1 MKPSDLSIGDWVQSV
16 RTDERFKVDEM
27 MTALSLSRGKQILL
41 RQEGRE
47 IFLLSEVKPIPIDG
61 EILKKNGF
69 SGPDSSP
76 MFTHSYGGSETEP
89 AEEKIEIVYDLT
101 HNEWTGEFFGPE
113 GLAMQVRLR
122 YVHELQRIMRCMG
135 IDHDIV
141 L

>member
-1 MKPSDLSIGDWVQSV
+1 MKPSDLSIGDWVQVIGTEKRVRIKEMIKFTTWKGEELTLGVEGGEFYRFSSV
-16 RTDERFKVDEM
+16 IPV
-27 MTALSLSRGKQILL
+27 
-41 RQEGRE
+41 
-47 IFLLSEVKPIPIDG
+47 PIDG

-76 MFTHSYGGSETEP
+76 MFTHSYGGSKTEP
-89 AEEKIEIVYDLT
+89 AEEEIEIVYDLT

-113 GLAMQVRLR
+113 GLAMQVRIR

-141 L
+141 V